1 LALLAPMHA
10 ATPKALWLTDQTP
23 TSVNY
28 LFWAK
33 ILHGAWNLFCIACSK
48 APQEFVKAV
57 LIGSGGQDI
66 GMCCKALEAAG
77 IVGGDHMSQH
87 TKV

>member
-1 LALLAPMHA
+1 
-10 ATPKALWLTDQTP
+10 
-23 TSVNY
+23 
-28 LFWAK
+28 
-33 ILHGAWNLFCIACSK
+33 LFCIACSK
-48 APQEFVKAV
+48 APQVFVKAV

-66 GMCCKALEAAG
+66 DMCCKALEAAG